1 MEYGHVTS
9 LLNRFLIKYCA
20 VKFIVTERRKD
31 QREIGYISNICQYFS
46 SIGFRFYKKRL
57 IKYIW
62 EITLCKEVTHIYH
75 SLSDDCKPWYVSFS
89 AKIINKLL
97 NLVRTET
104 YFMHCCILSISLNI
118 WSVIGNPYVSWHN

>member
-31 QREIGYISNICQYFS
+31 QREIGCISNICQYFS

-75 SLSDDCKPWYVSFS
+75 RAYQMIASPDMCPSLLK
-89 AKIINKLL
+89 
-97 NLVRTET
+97 
-104 YFMHCCILSISLNI
+104 LSISYWTWWEQRLTLCI
-118 WSVIGNPYVSWHN
+118 AVYSVSPLTYDL